1 MNNRN
6 IARKMMISG
15 ITLLAATVGFQA
27 AAQDTAAFEAK
38 LRQLVPETSKIDSIG
53 ESAMPG
59 VMEVSINGR
68 TVYAYGAGDYLLL
81 GDAYDVARKV
91 SLADEKR
98 NAAMAE
104 MLKEI
109 KPEDTVVMKGAESKR
124 VITVF
129 TDIDCGYCRK
139 LHNEIPAL
147 NAAGVEVRYL
157 AFPRAGVGSN
167 SYKKL
172 VSVWCADDSADAMT
186 AAKRGQ
192 DPAPKECANPVAQQ
206 YQMGQQAGVTGTP
219 TMILDDGTVIPGY
232 VPAARLTEQLGLK

>member
-6 IARKMMISG
+6 TVRNTLVSG
-15 ITLLAATVGFQA
+15 AALLASTLGFQA
-27 AAQDTAAFEAK
+27 VAQDTAAFEAK
-38 LRQLVPETSKIDSIG
+38 LRQLVPATSKIDSIS

-68 TVYAYGAGDYLLL
+68 TVYAYGTGDYLLL

-104 MLKEI
+104 LLKTVNAE
-109 KPEDTVVMKGAESKR
+109 ETVVMKGAESKR

-167 SYKKL
+167 SYKKA
-172 VSVWCADDSADAMT
+172 VSVWCADDRADAMT
-186 AAKRGQ
+186 QAKNGQ
-192 DPAPKECANPVAQQ
+192 DPAPKECANPVASQ
-206 YQMGQQAGVTGTP
+206 YQMGQKAGVTGTP

-232 VPAARLTEQLGLK
+232 VPAARLTQQLGLE